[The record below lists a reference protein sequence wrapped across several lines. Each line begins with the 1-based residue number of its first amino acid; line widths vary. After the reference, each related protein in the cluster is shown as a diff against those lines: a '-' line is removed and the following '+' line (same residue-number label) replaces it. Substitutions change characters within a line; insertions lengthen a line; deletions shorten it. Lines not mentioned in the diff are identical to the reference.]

1 MLNDPRNV
9 MSVDNDADAEELI
22 LWLKE
27 QAEIRDRLIAADKE
41 MLDRYQQKLLQHQ
54 EQYENTVATARQV
67 LGAYCREHFTK
78 QTKTETK
85 LLLPSGKVFW
95 KKRAPEVVKDDAALL
110 AWLAE
115 KNLDS
120 YITVTTK
127 CTPDWKGLKEKAIE
141 NGDHYEL
148 VNADGEAV
156 SIVGVSLVERPDEL
170 KVEVE

>member
-1 MLNDPRNV
+1 MLDPRNV

-27 QAEIRDRLIAADKE
+27 QSEIRDRLIAADKA
-41 MLDRYQQKLLQHQ
+41 MIDRYQQKLIQHQ
-54 EQYENTVATARQV
+54 EGYENTVATARQV

-85 LLLPSGKVFW
+85 LLLPSGKVYW
-95 KKRAPEVVKDDAALL
+95 KKRAPEVVRDDQMLL
-110 AWLAE
+110 DWLGQH
-115 KNLDS
+115 NLDC
-120 YITVTTK
+120 YVTVTTK
-127 CTPDWKGLKEKAIE
+127 CAPDWKELKAKAVE

-148 VNADGEAV
+148 PDANGEMAR
-156 SIVGVSLVERPDEL
+156 IPGVYLVERPDEL